1 MSKENDENKGAPAP
15 DPFKAMAQ
23 NNIKFSMFGDDNLND
38 MENKND
44 NKNEIKK
51 DKKIWNPRDYQRQIY
66 EKALTQNSII
76 YVETGKGKTFIAIM
90 LMAHYLG
97 IDIGQ
102 DNTNV
107 QIDKNKKIIFFV
119 CDTALINQQKKH
131 IEEILKIQVGTIQGK
146 KDKKS
151 KRDYEDFIKK
161 WNSFNIFV
169 AIPSIIYKIL
179 SCGFINIFQITML
192 IFDECH
198 HADSDHPYN
207 KIMDEFYFYYKK
219 NKAIDESIFH
229 LPRIYGLTASPM
241 KTRINGNSHQTV
253 AYQAL
258 IKLSENLDSVV
269 IIDPETLNFDGII
282 NEFDENDEYKNEYVE
297 IKPQVDM
304 QEYKKLIDEL
314 YKNFF
319 IIMASQS
326 FTNFPEKYQQYS
338 SNDCL
343 KTYLDYVIEKFKV
356 SNLVNYNNICQN
368 NSQLYNLKNY
378 NRVLYIFEKIQRHI
392 FLILENLCLDS
403 LIIYFDKLIQIYN
416 KLYQIKEKEEEEE
429 NENSDNDS
437 SSLNNCNSNEEDE
450 EDEEGVLK
458 LESDDILKL
467 KNIFEKINNYLK
479 LKKGKGELFYT
490 SDRLNKLYYTINKL
504 FENDKNAKFI
514 IFITNRIV
522 AHILN
527 PTLSRYLEEKFPD
540 KKSQEII
547 GLNKRNKSQS
557 SLTLAPTI
565 TLNKLNQIVKDFNE
579 NKFDILIGTS
589 AVEEGLDIQ
598 SCNAVISL
606 AEIQTPKSYIQMKGR
621 ARKTNSRFYIFSYS
635 KEETTSKVR
644 NFLEIQKK
652 MRELFNDDIKK
663 DFRRNNYIYSK
674 KEFVCHFDPDTH
686 SKLTLGNVSIFYND
700 IKQQIDLCEVKFIP
714 KITIENVKNVIP
726 SKFIGKISLNTD
738 LKKIKNGLSYKTN
751 MCSSKDEAIKKC
763 QFWLLIGLIQTGYL
777 DKHLKFCKEKIKNN
791 Q

>member
-1 MSKENDENKGAPAP
+1 M
-15 DPFKAMAQ
+15 
-23 NNIKFSMFGDDNLND
+23 
-38 MENKND
+38 
-44 NKNEIKK
+44 
-51 DKKIWNPRDYQRQIY
+51 
-66 EKALTQNSII
+66 
-76 YVETGKGKTFIAIM
+76 
-90 LMAHYLG
+90 
-97 IDIGQ
+97 
-102 DNTNV
+102 
-107 QIDKNKKIIFFV
+107 
-119 CDTALINQQKKH
+119 
-131 IEEILKIQVGTIQGK
+131 
-146 KDKKS
+146 
-151 KRDYEDFIKK
+151 
-161 WNSFNIFV
+161 
-169 AIPSIIYKIL
+169 
-179 SCGFINIFQITML
+179 
-192 IFDECH
+192 
-198 HADSDHPYN
+198 
-207 KIMDEFYFYYKK
+207 
-219 NKAIDESIFH
+219 
-229 LPRIYGLTASPM
+229 
-241 KTRINGNSHQTV
+241 
-253 AYQAL
+253 
-258 IKLSENLDSVV
+258 
-269 IIDPETLNFDGII
+269 
-282 NEFDENDEYKNEYVE
+282 
-297 IKPQVDM
+297 
-304 QEYKKLIDEL
+304 
-314 YKNFF
+314 
-319 IIMASQS
+319 
-326 FTNFPEKYQQYS
+326 
-338 SNDCL
+338 
-343 KTYLDYVIEKFKV
+343 DYVIEKFKV

-416 KLYQIKEKEEEEE
+416 KLYQIKEKAEEEE

-479 LKKGKGELFYT
+479 LKKAKGELFYT

-635 KEETTSKVR
+635 KEETICKVR

-663 DFRRNNYIYSK
+663 DFRRNNYIYNK
-674 KEFVCHFDPDTH
+674 KEFDCYFDPDTH

>member
-1 MSKENDENKGAPAP
+1 
-15 DPFKAMAQ
+15 
-23 NNIKFSMFGDDNLND
+23 
-38 MENKND
+38 
-44 NKNEIKK
+44 
-51 DKKIWNPRDYQRQIY
+51 
-66 EKALTQNSII
+66 
-76 YVETGKGKTFIAIM
+76 
-90 LMAHYLG
+90 
-97 IDIGQ
+97 
-102 DNTNV
+102 
-107 QIDKNKKIIFFV
+107 
-119 CDTALINQQKKH
+119 
-131 IEEILKIQVGTIQGK
+131 
-146 KDKKS
+146 
-151 KRDYEDFIKK
+151 
-161 WNSFNIFV
+161 
-169 AIPSIIYKIL
+169 
-179 SCGFINIFQITML
+179 
-192 IFDECH
+192 
-198 HADSDHPYN
+198 
-207 KIMDEFYFYYKK
+207 
-219 NKAIDESIFH
+219 
-229 LPRIYGLTASPM
+229 
-241 KTRINGNSHQTV
+241 
-253 AYQAL
+253 
-258 IKLSENLDSVV
+258 
-269 IIDPETLNFDGII
+269 
-282 NEFDENDEYKNEYVE
+282 
-297 IKPQVDM
+297 
-304 QEYKKLIDEL
+304 
-314 YKNFF
+314 
-319 IIMASQS
+319 
-326 FTNFPEKYQQYS
+326 
-338 SNDCL
+338 
-343 KTYLDYVIEKFKV
+343 
-356 SNLVNYNNICQN
+356 
-368 NSQLYNLKNY
+368 
-378 NRVLYIFEKIQRHI
+378 
-392 FLILENLCLDS
+392 LENLCLDS

-437 SSLNNCNSNEEDE
+437 SSLNNSNSNEEDE

-635 KEETTSKVR
+635 KEETICKVR

-663 DFRRNNYIYSK
+663 DFRRNNYIYNK
-674 KEFVCHFDPDTH
+674 KEFDCYFDPDTH

-726 SKFIGKISLNTD
+726 SKFVGKISLNTD
-738 LKKIKNGLSYKTN
+738 LKKFKNGLSYKTN

-763 QFWLLIGLIQTGYL
+763 QFWLLIGLIQTCYL
-777 DKHLKFCKEKIKNN
+777 DKHLKFSKEKIKNN

>member
-1 MSKENDENKGAPAP
+1 
-15 DPFKAMAQ
+15 
-23 NNIKFSMFGDDNLND
+23 
-38 MENKND
+38 
-44 NKNEIKK
+44 
-51 DKKIWNPRDYQRQIY
+51 
-66 EKALTQNSII
+66 
-76 YVETGKGKTFIAIM
+76 
-90 LMAHYLG
+90 
-97 IDIGQ
+97 
-102 DNTNV
+102 
-107 QIDKNKKIIFFV
+107 
-119 CDTALINQQKKH
+119 
-131 IEEILKIQVGTIQGK
+131 
-146 KDKKS
+146 
-151 KRDYEDFIKK
+151 
-161 WNSFNIFV
+161 
-169 AIPSIIYKIL
+169 
-179 SCGFINIFQITML
+179 
-192 IFDECH
+192 
-198 HADSDHPYN
+198 
-207 KIMDEFYFYYKK
+207 
-219 NKAIDESIFH
+219 
-229 LPRIYGLTASPM
+229 
-241 KTRINGNSHQTV
+241 
-253 AYQAL
+253 
-258 IKLSENLDSVV
+258 
-269 IIDPETLNFDGII
+269 
-282 NEFDENDEYKNEYVE
+282 
-297 IKPQVDM
+297 
-304 QEYKKLIDEL
+304 
-314 YKNFF
+314 
-319 IIMASQS
+319 
-326 FTNFPEKYQQYS
+326 
-338 SNDCL
+338 
-343 KTYLDYVIEKFKV
+343 
-356 SNLVNYNNICQN
+356 
-368 NSQLYNLKNY
+368 
-378 NRVLYIFEKIQRHI
+378 
-392 FLILENLCLDS
+392 LENLCLDS

-416 KLYQIKEKEEEEE
+416 KLYQIKEKEEEEA

-479 LKKGKGELFYT
+479 SKKAKGELFYT

-635 KEETTSKVR
+635 KEETICKVR

-652 MRELFNDDIKK
+652 MRELFNGDIKK
-663 DFRRNNYIYSK
+663 DFRRNNYIYNK
-674 KEFVCHFDPDTH
+674 KEFDCYFDPDTH

-714 KITIENVKNVIP
+714 KINIENVKNVIP

-738 LKKIKNGLSYKTN
+738 LKKLKNGLSYKTN